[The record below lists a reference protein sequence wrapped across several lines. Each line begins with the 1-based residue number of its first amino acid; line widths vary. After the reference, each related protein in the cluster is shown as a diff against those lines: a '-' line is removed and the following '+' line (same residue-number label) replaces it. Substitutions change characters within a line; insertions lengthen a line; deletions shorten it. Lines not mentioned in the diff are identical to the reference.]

1 MAEKVVN
8 ADVNYVG
15 LKPRLKKNFYAVGV
29 DKKGTSF
36 LTTFENVTKL
46 EAKQEGQRWAKANEL
61 KFEGVYSN
69 N

>member
-15 LKPRLKKNFYAVGV
+15 LKPRLKKDFYVVGV
-29 DKKGTSF
+29 DSKGKSY
-36 LTTFENVTKL
+36 LTTIRNVTKL
-46 EAKQEGQRWAKANEL
+46 QAKNEGIRWAKANEL

-69 N
+69 

>member
-15 LKPRLKKNFYAVGV
+15 LKPRLKKDFYAVGV
-29 DKKGTSF
+29 DSKGKSY
-36 LTTFENVTKL
+36 LTTIRNATNL
-46 EAKQEGQRWAKANEL
+46 EAKNEGKRWAKANEL

-69 N
+69 